1 MTWTQKKIRRTFLDY
16 FVNDEKLPHREV
28 SSSPIIPRDDPT
40 LLFTNAGMNQFKSLL
55 LGEEIREYTRAC
67 SVQKCMR
74 VGGKHND
81 LDAVGKDGRHLTW
94 FEMLGN
100 WSLGIITNGMPSGW
114 LGTCR

>member
-1 MTWTQKKIRRTFLDY
+1 
-16 FVNDEKLPHREV
+16 
-28 SSSPIIPRDDPT
+28 
-40 LLFTNAGMNQFKSLL
+40 MNQFKSLL
-55 LGEEIREYTRAC
+55 LGEERTDYTRAC

-100 WSLGIITNGMPSGW
+100 WPVPEHFKPCEMSTIFTDCI
-114 LGTCR
+114 